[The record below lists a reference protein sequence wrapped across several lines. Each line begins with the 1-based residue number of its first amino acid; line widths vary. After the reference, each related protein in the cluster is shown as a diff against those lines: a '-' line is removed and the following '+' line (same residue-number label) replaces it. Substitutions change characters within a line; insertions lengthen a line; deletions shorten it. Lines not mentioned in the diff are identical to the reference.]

1 MSATSKPR
9 LDITFVSD
17 VACPWCA
24 IGLASIDKAAASIG
38 DDVDIAIRVEP
49 FELNPDM
56 GPEGAEVVP
65 YLTRKYGRTPEQI
78 AQTQAHIRSRGA
90 DAGFTFGKRDHV
102 WNTFDAHRMLHWAQL
117 EGKGAQMKRALLRA
131 YHTEGRNPASRE
143 VLLEAAAAIGLDA
156 ERAKAIIDSDEF
168 AAEVRQRER
177 FWQQQGV
184 SGVPF
189 VVINDK
195 YAIEGAQP
203 PEAFE
208 EAFRQIAAER

>member
-1 MSATSKPR
+1 MPKSR

-24 IGLASIDKAAASIG
+24 VGLASIDKALAKLG
-38 DDVDIAIRVEP
+38 DDIDTSIRVEP

-56 GPEGAEVVP
+56 GPEGAQVMT

-78 AQTQAHIRSRGA
+78 AETQVRIRQLGA
-90 DAGFTFGKRDHV
+90 NAGFTFGPRDHV

-117 EGKGAQMKRALLRA
+117 EGKGAEMKRALLRA
-131 YHTEGRNPASRE
+131 YHGEGRNPASKE
-143 VLLEAAAAIGLDA
+143 VLLEAATAIGLDA
-156 ERAKAIIDSDEF
+156 ARAREIIEGQEF
-168 AAEVRQRER
+168 ANEVRERER

-184 SGVPF
+184 HGVPF
-189 VVINDK
+189 VVINNK

-208 EAFRQIAAER
+208 QAFRQILQETG

>member
-1 MSATSKPR
+1 MPKP
-9 LDITFVSD
+9 LEITFVSD

-24 IGLASIDKAAASIG
+24 IGLASIDKALAKIG
-38 DDVDIAIRVEP
+38 GEIEPTIRVEP

-56 GPEGAEVVP
+56 GPEGANVMQ

-78 AQTQAHIRSRGA
+78 AETQARIRERGA

-117 EGKGAQMKRALLRA
+117 EGKGAELKRALLKA
-131 YHTEGRNPASRE
+131 YHGEGRNPAAKD
-143 VLLEAAAAIGLDA
+143 VLLEAVTAIGLDA
-156 ERAKAIIDSDEF
+156 NRARAILESDEF
-168 AAEVRQRER
+168 AGEVRERER
-177 FWQQQGV
+177 YWHQQGV

-189 VVINDK
+189 VVINNK

-208 EAFRQIAAER
+208 QAFRQIAAEG

>member
-1 MSATSKPR
+1 MKPR

-24 IGLASIDKAAASIG
+24 IGLASIDKALAG
-38 DDVDIAIRVEP
+38 MRDEVDAAIRVEP

-56 GPEGAEVVP
+56 GPDGAEVVP
-65 YLTRKYGRTPEQI
+65 YLTRKYGRTPSQI
-78 AQTQAHIRSRGA
+78 AETQARIRERGA

-117 EGKGAQMKRALLRA
+117 EGKGAEMKRALLRA
-131 YHTEGRNPASRE
+131 YHGEGRNPASEE
-143 VLLEAAAAIGLDA
+143 VLVEAAAAIGLDPA
-156 ERAKAIIDSDEF
+156 RARAIIASDEF
-168 AAEVRQRER
+168 TGEVRERER

-189 VVINDK
+189 VVINNK

-208 EAFRQIAAER
+208 QAFRQIASGR